1 MTAFAWVLS
10 ALGPAPVAL
19 KEAEADVKGNK
30 PDSAMVR
37 EAGEIALRA
46 AEGIVVEN
54 ASTSKAYRVKMAAI
68 MAGRAMEEALG
79 IDASEATEHKGQ

>member
-1 MTAFAWVLS
+1 VDFPLVNAAAVAIVDKGKVDSFRLVLS
-10 ALGPAPVAL
+10 ALGPAPLVL
-19 KEAEADVKGNK
+19 KEAEAVVKGKK

-54 ASTSKAYRVKMAAI
+54 ASA
-68 MAGRAMEEALG
+68 
-79 IDASEATEHKGQ
+79 